1 MARKKTTSKAKRKA
15 ARSGTVGTASKAA
28 RARSRKPAR
37 VSRKKAVTASKAAR
51 ARSRKPARASRKKAV
66 TASKPRERVYTDPI
80 QALLARRRRALFLR

>member
-15 ARSGTVGTASKAA
+15 ARSGTVG
-28 RARSRKPAR
+28 
-37 VSRKKAVTASKAAR
+37 TASKAAR